1 MVRLYTGGALAW
13 RQLEFCAFRGAA
25 RFFHGAGAGWPG
37 PAPAAPL
44 VALPARL
51 FHHSVFAVFRRVLHP
66 EHFGGRPLCV
76 GHDRVEPGRDG
87 RFCLGSHYIAPVP
100 SGQAG
105 DILGGLPAVCSLA
118 GRSGQDLGPH
128 PAASVDQGSGPDR
141 YDPPLAGD
149 HLPSDAACR
158 AVRDLF
164 AEHHVRGRRNL
175 QPVYLLQV
183 LTIMT
188 DWQTKRTGID
198 FTLVGIFMMV
208 LLLPA
213 ILVFLPQSKPG
224 PRLTEKR
231 RLAERPTVPGD
242 MDALVQYPRK
252 FEHYFDDHFPF
263 RTQLIQGHNYLRI
276 KILKESDQHFV
287 VMGRD
292 GWLFYTGEKLLEDFC
307 GQVPY
312 TDEKMEGFRLMVE
325 AKRDWLAA
333 RGIPYIF
340 VIPPNKQTIY
350 PEHMAENFL
359 RARGRTRMDQLMAFM
374 QAHSDVTIVDLRQP
388 LIEAKSQD
396 PLYYLTD
403 THWNDL
409 GVLIGYGE
417 IMKAVEQ
424 ALGRDVGSVRTLEDY
439 RLQGRSARAAIWPQS
454 WA

>member
-1 MVRLYTGGALAW
+1 
-13 RQLEFCAFRGAA
+13 
-25 RFFHGAGAGWPG
+25 
-37 PAPAAPL
+37 
-44 VALPARL
+44 
-51 FHHSVFAVFRRVLHP
+51 
-66 EHFGGRPLCV
+66 
-76 GHDRVEPGRDG
+76 
-87 RFCLGSHYIAPVP
+87 
-100 SGQAG
+100 
-105 DILGGLPAVCSLA
+105 
-118 GRSGQDLGPH
+118 
-128 PAASVDQGSGPDR
+128 
-141 YDPPLAGD
+141 
-149 HLPSDAACR
+149 
-158 AVRDLF
+158 
-164 AEHHVRGRRNL
+164 
-175 QPVYLLQV
+175 
-183 LTIMT
+183 MT

-409 GVLIGYGE
+409 GALIGYGE

-439 RLQGRSARAAIWPQS
+439 TVARQKRQGGDLAAILGLTDQFSEYHFILTPRWEGGLCARKESLTGYPAPAGLSRREPFAMSCERADITMVMFRDSFGVALVPFLAENFRRSVFVWDWNYEADFFKEVVEKERPDIVIDECGERVLYYLETGPQHRP
-454 WA
+454 